1 MKQIHLAVHFPGVN
15 NTTVWSDPQGGS
27 HIAFSSFVHL
37 AQTAERAKFDFLFLA
52 EGLRLREQNGLI
64 YDLDVVG
71 RPDTFTVLAALAAV
85 TDHLGLAGTINSTF
99 NEPYEV
105 ARQFASLDHLSG
117 GRAAWNVVTSWDA
130 FTGENFRRGGFLA
143 QEDRYSRAAQFLQT
157 VFELFDSWPPG
168 EIVAD
173 KEAGTFLTDP
183 HAGSFEH
190 RDEHFDITG
199 RFNVPRSPQGRP
211 VVFQAG
217 DSDEGRE
224 FAASSADAIFG
235 RHATLGAGRGFYA
248 DVKGRLARYGRARD
262 QLLILPAATFV
273 LGDTDAAAR
282 ELAHEV
288 RLQQVSGQT
297 AIKFLEQL
305 WNRDLSGY
313 DPDGP
318 LPEIDPL
325 VGENTVARGRAS
337 VRMYRDPLATADEWR
352 TRATAEKLSIRELI
366 IEVTGRQSFVGAPST
381 VAGAINE
388 LVQADAS
395 DGFIL
400 VPHITPGG
408 LDEFADSVVP
418 LLQERG
424 VFRTEYEG
432 TTLRAN
438 LGLAEPA
445 GRRASRVG
453 AAS

>member
-1 MKQIHLAVHFPGVN
+1 M
-15 NTTVWSDPQGGS
+15 
-27 HIAFSSFVHL
+27 
-37 AQTAERAKFDFLFLA
+37 
-52 EGLRLREQNGLI
+52 
-64 YDLDVVG
+64 
-71 RPDTFTVLAALAAV
+71 
-85 TDHLGLAGTINSTF
+85 
-99 NEPYEV
+99 
-105 ARQFASLDHLSG
+105 
-117 GRAAWNVVTSWDA
+117 
-130 FTGENFRRGGFLA
+130 
-143 QEDRYSRAAQFLQT
+143 
-157 VFELFDSWPPG
+157 
-168 EIVAD
+168 
-173 KEAGTFLTDP
+173 
-183 HAGSFEH
+183 
-190 RDEHFDITG
+190 
-199 RFNVPRSPQGRP
+199 
-211 VVFQAG
+211 
-217 DSDEGRE
+217 
-224 FAASSADAIFG
+224 
-235 RHATLGAGRGFYA
+235 
-248 DVKGRLARYGRARD
+248 KGRLGRYGRSPD

-273 LGDTDAAAR
+273 LGDTDAEAR

-325 VGENTVARGRAS
+325 VGENTIARGRAS

-352 TRATAEKLSIRELI
+352 ARAAAEKLSIRELI

-381 VAGAINE
+381 VAEAINA

-408 LDEFADSVVP
+408 LDEFADAVVP

-432 TTLRAN
+432 TTLRDH
-438 LGLAEPA
+438 LGLTHPA
-445 GRRASRVG
+445 GRRAAPVG